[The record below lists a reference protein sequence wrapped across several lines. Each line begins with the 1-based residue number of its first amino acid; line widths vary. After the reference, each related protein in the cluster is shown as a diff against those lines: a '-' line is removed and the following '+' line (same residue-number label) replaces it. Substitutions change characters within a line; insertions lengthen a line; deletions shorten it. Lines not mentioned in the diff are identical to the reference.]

1 MLHADVRPAPVLE
14 TRRALNRSLLLH
26 LLVLG
31 VVAGLPY
38 LHRPPEVK
46 EPPAIQAVLV
56 PKAVVQ
62 QREPVPVKPVAPAPA
77 PAPEPE
83 KVELPPPVV
92 EPPKIVLPKPKPE
105 KPAPAKPEKPVE
117 TVAKPRPPE
126 SILKNKPLTPL
137 PVDDEIEALRREAKQ
152 AERQAE
158 LDRLRREV
166 DATATAM
173 KVSANQALVDRYR
186 GLIANRVESK
196 WNRPLAA
203 KAGMSATLRI
213 SILPGGEVANV
224 VVTGSSGNPA
234 FDASA
239 IEAVRRASPLPVPED
254 LAVFSQ
260 NFRNFTLK
268 FRPEDL

>member
-1 MLHADVRPAPVLE
+1 MLHADARPAPVLE

-46 EPPAIQAVLV
+46 ETPAIQAMLV
-56 PKAVVQ
+56 AKPLVQ
-62 QREPVPVKPVAPAPA
+62 RPEPQPVKPAEPAP
-77 PAPEPE
+77 PPLPEQLELPEP
-83 KVELPPPVV
+83 VT
-92 EPPKIVLPKPKPE
+92 EPPKIALPKPPKPE
-105 KPAPAKPEKPVE
+105 KPVPKVAEKKPEV
-117 TVAKPRPPE
+117 T
-126 SILKNKPLTPL
+126 KPLLKKPL
-137 PVDDEIEALRREAKQ
+137 LNTAALDEEMKAMQKEMQQ

-158 LDRLRREV
+158 LDRMRREM

-186 GLIANRVESK
+186 GLISQRVESR

-203 KAGMSATLRI
+203 RAGMVATLRI

-224 VVTGSSGNPA
+224 VVSGSSGNPA

-239 IEAVRRASPLPVPED
+239 IEAVRRASPLPVPDD
-254 LAVFSQ
+254 LTVFSQ